1 MPYLSWMEGSQLMR
15 YAVPEACQ
23 VGRDPLVCPL
33 AQPNLVGLSRVH
45 ASIDR
50 IGGIWWVRDLDSAN
64 GTCLNDQPLHHPQGN
79 ALQDGDELVM
89 GGWHLTFTEGFPGLD
104 GTTFAERVGD
114 LFQEVRPEP
123 AQAMVLIRS
132 IELLQRST
140 EKLLQQVDADAMLKG
155 LLDES
160 LLLLSG
166 DRGFLVMRSKEGGWR
181 TAHRVGDVQEGIG
194 LSRSVLDYVA
204 RERTAIMSNRPLADP
219 RFGGVSL
226 VELHRG
232 SLLCAPMVDE
242 DDIHGALYLDRESE
256 GRPFSRFDLAVFQ
269 AFVRLGSMAFRQA
282 LLNRRALGQA
292 EQQGELLRLRTE
304 RQREADGHGE
314 LLAAMAG
321 PLRRVQS
328 WAEGLP
334 DVTGGAIRSQL
345 DQLAA
350 LVEHGSREG
359 QAVEAPSA
367 GHTQLVAALQEEL
380 VQRWESLLRLRK
392 ARLSF
397 SEAPPASV
405 WMAGGPLVVAI
416 AGLVEP
422 MLMQLPQGDT
432 VTLRWD
438 QERGFRVLRLTLPVG
453 LHTPMPDPWTQRMLQ
468 DAGARW
474 HWADQTLDLFL
485 PEGPDTMPEEPAR
498 PLLGL
503 VSEELDL
510 MGLFQTV
517 AEAGNLWLHPLE
529 QEPPPPPL
537 PKFRFLV
544 VDARGTRELEAC
556 IRAYR
561 HHPSFATTPIL
572 VVRCTEDETP
582 RLIEAGATDWLAE
595 GFRWEA
601 LHHRLQVL
609 RGHTEL
615 QQRALATERL
625 ESFRQMAGT
634 LKHEINNPLA
644 IISMQVE
651 MLQRKY
657 PEEGKLGKIGEMVDR
672 IRALVQVL
680 QKMRETPTEDYADGS
695 SILRVG
701 KGG

>member
-1 MPYLSWMEGSQLMR
+1 MPYLSWLEGNQLMR
-15 YAVPEACQ
+15 YAVHEACQ
-23 VGRDPLVCPL
+23 VGRDPVACAVARPDL
-33 AQPNLVGLSRVH
+33 AELSRVH
-45 ASIDR
+45 ASLDR
-50 IGGIWWVRDLDSAN
+50 IGGIWWVKDLDSAN
-64 GTCLNDQPLHHPQGN
+64 GIQLNGQPLLRPHGN
-79 ALQDGDELVM
+79 SLQDGDELVL
-89 GGWHLTFTEGFPGLD
+89 GGWHLTFTDGFPGLD

-140 EKLLQQVDADAMLKG
+140 EKLLQQADSDAMVKG
-155 LLDES
+155 LLEES
-160 LLLLSG
+160 LLLLNG
-166 DRGFLVMRSKEGGWR
+166 DRGFLVMKSKEGSWR

-194 LSRSVLDYVA
+194 LSRSVLDYVDQ
-204 RERTAIMSNRPLADP
+204 ERTAVMSNQPLADP
-219 RFGGVSL
+219 RFGGLSL

-242 DDIHGALYLDRESE
+242 GEIHGALYLDRESE

-269 AFVRLGSMAFRQA
+269 AFVRLGSMALRQA
-282 LLNRRALGQA
+282 MLNRQALGQA

-304 RQREADGHGE
+304 RQREFDGHGE
-314 LLAAMAG
+314 LLAAMAA
-321 PLRRVQS
+321 PLRRIQS
-328 WAEGLP
+328 WAEALT
-334 DVTGGAIRSQL
+334 DTTGGAIRAQL
-345 DQLAA
+345 EQLAT
-350 LVEHGSREG
+350 LLEHGSREG
-359 QAVEAPSA
+359 HTEEAPLA
-367 GHTQLVAALQEEL
+367 GHPLPLAALQEEL
-380 VQRWESLLRLRK
+380 MQRWESLLRLRRV
-392 ARLSF
+392 RLSTT
-397 SEAPPASV
+397 EAPAASI
-405 WMAGGPLVVAI
+405 WMAGGPLVVAL

-422 MLMQLPQGDT
+422 LLMQLQEGAAVST
-432 VTLRWD
+432 RWD
-438 QERGFRVLRLTLPVG
+438 QERSVWVLRMNLPAG
-453 LHTPMPDPWTQRMLQ
+453 LHAPVLDPWTQRMLQ
-468 DAGARW
+468 DAGVRW
-474 HWADQTLDLFL
+474 HWADQTLDLFF
-485 PEGPDTMPEEPAR
+485 PEGPDAMPEEPAR

-503 VSEELDL
+503 VSDELNL
-510 MGLFQTV
+510 LGLFQTV

-544 VDARGTRELEAC
+544 VDARGTRDLEGC

-615 QQRALATERL
+615 QQRALAAERL
-625 ESFRQMAGT
+625 DSFRQMAGT

-657 PEEGKLGKIGEMVDR
+657 PEEVKLAKIGEMVDR

-695 SILRVG
+695 SILKLG
-701 KGG
+701 

>member
-155 LLDES
+155 
-160 LLLLSG
+160 
-166 DRGFLVMRSKEGGWR
+166 
-181 TAHRVGDVQEGIG
+181 
-194 LSRSVLDYVA
+194 VLDYVA

-416 AGLVEP
+416 AGLV
-422 MLMQLPQGDT
+422 
-432 VTLRWD
+432 
-438 QERGFRVLRLTLPVG
+438 VLSTG
-453 LHTPMPDPWTQRMLQ
+453 
-468 DAGARW
+468 
-474 HWADQTLDLFL
+474 
-485 PEGPDTMPEEPAR
+485 
-498 PLLGL
+498 
-503 VSEELDL
+503 
-510 MGLFQTV
+510 
-517 AEAGNLWLHPLE
+517 
-529 QEPPPPPL
+529 PL
-537 PKFRFLV
+537 P
-544 VDARGTRELEAC
+544 
-556 IRAYR
+556 
-561 HHPSFATTPIL
+561 
-572 VVRCTEDETP
+572 
-582 RLIEAGATDWLAE
+582 
-595 GFRWEA
+595 
-601 LHHRLQVL
+601 
-609 RGHTEL
+609 
-615 QQRALATERL
+615 
-625 ESFRQMAGT
+625 
-634 LKHEINNPLA
+634 
-644 IISMQVE
+644 
-651 MLQRKY
+651 
-657 PEEGKLGKIGEMVDR
+657 
-672 IRALVQVL
+672 
-680 QKMRETPTEDYADGS
+680 
-695 SILRVG
+695 
-701 KGG
+701 

>member
-1 MPYLSWMEGSQLMR
+1 MPYLSWVDGNQLVR
-15 YAVPEACQ
+15 HAFHEACR
-23 VGRDPLVCPL
+23 VGRDPLACAVAHPQL
-33 AQPNLVGLSRVH
+33 AELSREH
-45 ASIDR
+45 AAIDR
-50 IGGIWWVRDLDSAN
+50 LGAIWWLRDLDSAN
-64 GTCLNDQPLHHPQGN
+64 GTLLNGRPLLHPQGN
-79 ALQDGDELVM
+79 ALQDGDTLEL
-89 GGWHLTFTEGFPGLD
+89 GGWRLTFNEGFPGLD
-104 GTTFAERVGD
+104 GTVFAERVGD

-132 IELLQRST
+132 IELLQRAT
-140 EKLLQQVDADAMLKG
+140 EKLLRQVDADGMVKG
-155 LLDES
+155 LLEES
-160 LLLLSG
+160 LHLLSG
-166 DRGFLVMRSKEGGWR
+166 DRGFLVMRTKEGAWR

-204 RERTAIMSNRPLADP
+204 REHTAVMSNQPLADP
-219 RFGGVSL
+219 RFGGLSL

-242 DDIHGALYLDRESE
+242 GDLHGALYIDREAE
-256 GRPFSRFDLAVFQ
+256 GRPFTRFDLAVFQ
-269 AFVRLGSMAFRQA
+269 AFVRLGSMALHQA
-282 LLNRRALGQA
+282 MLNRRALSHA

-304 RQREADGHGE
+304 RQREADRHGE
-314 LLAAMAG
+314 LLTALAA

-334 DVTGGAIRSQL
+334 GLAGEAIRGQL
-345 DQLAA
+345 DQMTA
-350 LVEHGSREG
+350 LFEHGSQEG
-359 QAVEAPSA
+359 HTEPTPMA
-367 GHTQLVAALQEEL
+367 GHPMQVAALQEEL

-392 ARLSF
+392 VWLNAGP
-397 SEAPPASV
+397 APAASV
-405 WMAGGPLVVAI
+405 WMPGGSLVVAL

-422 MLMQLPQGDT
+422 MLMQLQEGSALST
-432 VTLRWD
+432 RWD
-438 QERGFRVLRLTLPVG
+438 QERGSWILRLGLPQG
-453 LHTPMPDPWTQRMLQ
+453 LHGPIPDAWTQRMLQ
-468 DAGARW
+468 EAGVRW
-474 HWADQTLDLFL
+474 HWADQALDLFL
-485 PEGPDTMPEEPAR
+485 PEGPDAMPEEPSR

-503 VSEELDL
+503 VSDELNL
-510 MGLFQTV
+510 LGLFQTV

-544 VDARGTRELEAC
+544 VDARGTQDLEGC

-561 HHPSFATTPIL
+561 RHPSFATTPIL

-582 RLIEAGATDWLAE
+582 RLIEAGATDWLTE

-657 PEEGKLGKIGEMVDR
+657 PEEVKLAKIGEMVDR

-695 SILRVG
+695 SILRLG
-701 KGG
+701 

>member
-1 MPYLSWMEGSQLMR
+1 MPYLSWLEGNQLMQQ
-15 YAVPEACQ
+15 AVQEACQ
-23 VGRDPLVCPL
+23 VGRDPVACAV
-33 AQPNLVGLSRVH
+33 AQPQEAGLSRVH

-50 IGGIWWVRDLDSAN
+50 LGAIWWVRDLDSAN
-64 GTCLNDQPLHHPQGN
+64 GTRLNGQPLQPRGE
-79 ALQDGDELVM
+79 ALQDGDELEL
-89 GGWHLTFTEGFPGLD
+89 GGWRLTFTEGFPGLD
-104 GTTFAERVGD
+104 GSTFAERVGD

-132 IELLQRST
+132 IELLQRAT
-140 EKLLQQVDADAMLKG
+140 EKLLRQADSDTMVRG
-155 LLDES
+155 LLEES
-160 LLLLSG
+160 LLLLNG
-166 DRGFLVMRSKEGGWR
+166 DRGFLVMKQKEGGWR

-204 RERTAIMSNRPLADP
+204 QERTAVMSNQPLADP
-219 RFGGVSL
+219 RFGGLSL

-242 DDIHGALYLDRESE
+242 GEIQGALYLDRESE
-256 GRPFSRFDLAVFQ
+256 GRPFTRFDLAVFQ
-269 AFVRLGSMAFRQA
+269 AFVRLGSMALRQA
-282 LLNRRALGQA
+282 MLNRRALGQA

-304 RQREADGHGE
+304 RQREFDRHGE
-314 LLAAMAG
+314 LLAAMAA
-321 PLRRVQS
+321 PLRRVHS

-334 DVTGGAIRSQL
+334 DATGEAIRSQL
-345 DQLAA
+345 LQLAA
-350 LVEHGSREG
+350 LLEHGGRDG
-359 QAVEAPSA
+359 QGEECLT
-367 GHTQLVAALQEEL
+367 GHPLPMASLQEEL
-380 VQRWESLLRLRK
+380 IHRWEPLLRLRQ
-392 ARLSF
+392 ARLCAA
-397 SEAPPASV
+397 EAPPASV
-405 WMAGGPLVVAI
+405 WLPGGPIVVAL

-422 MLMQLPQGDT
+422 MFMQLGPGAQ
-432 VTLRWD
+432 VSSRWD
-438 QERGFRVLRLTLPVG
+438 HERGFRILRMSLPAG
-453 LHTPMPDPWTQRMLQ
+453 LHTPLPDPWTQRRLQ
-468 DAGARW
+468 DAGVHW
-474 HWADQTLDLFL
+474 HWADQALDLFL
-485 PEGPDTMPEEPAR
+485 PEGPDAMPEEPAR

-503 VSEELDL
+503 VSDELNL
-510 MGLFQTV
+510 LGLFQTV
-517 AEAGNLWLHPLE
+517 AEAGDLWLHPLE

-544 VDARGTRELEAC
+544 VDARGTRDLEAC

-572 VVRCTEDETP
+572 VVRCSEDEVP

-615 QQRALATERL
+615 QQRALAAERL

-657 PEEGKLGKIGEMVDR
+657 PEEIKLAKIGDMVDR

-695 SILRVG
+695 SILKLG
-701 KGG
+701 

>member
-1 MPYLSWMEGSQLMR
+1 MPYLSWLEGSQLMR
-15 YAVPEACQ
+15 HAVREACQ
-23 VGRDPLVCPL
+23 VGRDPLVCAVARP
-33 AQPNLVGLSRVH
+33 AQAELSRAH
-45 ASIDR
+45 ARIDR
-50 IGGIWWVRDLDSAN
+50 IGAIWWVRDLDSAN
-64 GTCLNDQPLHHPQGN
+64 GTLLNGQPLQHPQGN
-79 ALQDGDELVM
+79 ALQDGDELQLA
-89 GGWHLTFTEGFPGLD
+89 GWQLTFTEGFPGLD

-132 IELLQRST
+132 IELLQRAT
-140 EKLLQQVDADAMLKG
+140 EKLLRQVDPDGMVKG
-155 LLDES
+155 LLEES
-160 LLLLSG
+160 LNLLNG
-166 DRGFLVMRSKEGGWR
+166 DRGFLVMRPKEGGWR
-181 TAHRVGDVQEGIG
+181 TAHRVGEVQEGIG

-204 RERTAIMSNRPLADP
+204 LEHTAVMSNRPLADP

-242 DDIHGALYLDRESE
+242 GEIHGALYIDRESE
-256 GRPFSRFDLAVFQ
+256 GRPFSRFDLAVLQ
-269 AFVRLGSMAFRQA
+269 AFVRLGSMALRQAMLNRQA
-282 LLNRRALGQA
+282 LSQA
-292 EQQGELLRLRTE
+292 EQQGELLRLRNE
-304 RQREADGHGE
+304 RQRESDRHGE
-314 LLAAMAG
+314 LLVAMAA
-321 PLRRVQS
+321 PVRRVHS

-334 DVTGGAIRSQL
+334 GFTGEAIRAQIEQL
-345 DQLAA
+345 EVL
-350 LVEHGSREG
+350 LEHGTQTGRMEE
-359 QAVEAPSA
+359 VPMA
-367 GHTQLVAALQEEL
+367 GHPLPVAALQEEL
-380 VQRWESLLRLRK
+380 LHRWESLLRLRK
-392 ARLSF
+392 VWVNAA
-397 SEAPPASV
+397 EAPAASI
-405 WMAGGPLVVAI
+405 WMSGGPLVVAL

-422 MLMQLPQGDT
+422 MLMQLQDGAG
-432 VTLRWD
+432 LSSRWD
-438 QERGFRVLRLTLPVG
+438 QERGFWILRMSLPAG
-453 LHTPMPDPWTQRMLQ
+453 LHAPIPDAWTQRMLQ
-468 DAGARW
+468 DAGVRW
-474 HWADQTLDLFL
+474 HWADQALDLFF
-485 PEGPDTMPEEPAR
+485 PEGPDAIPEEPAR

-503 VSEELDL
+503 VSDDL
-510 MGLFQTV
+510 NLLGLFQTV

-529 QEPPPPPL
+529 ADPPPPPIA
-537 PKFRFLV
+537 KFRFLV
-544 VDARGTRELEAC
+544 VDAQGARDLDGC

-572 VVRCTEDETP
+572 VVRCTEDDTP

-615 QQRALATERL
+615 QQRALAAERL
-625 ESFRQMAGT
+625 DSFRQMAGT

-657 PEEGKLGKIGEMVDR
+657 PEEVKLGKIGEMVDR

-695 SILRVG
+695 SILRLG
-701 KGG
+701 

>member
-1 MPYLSWMEGSQLMR
+1 MPYLSWLEGSQFMR
-15 YAVPEACQ
+15 HAIQEACR
-23 VGRDPLVCPL
+23 VGRDPLVCDL
-33 AQPNLVGLSRVH
+33 ARPTQAELSRIH
-45 ASIDR
+45 AHIDR

-64 GTCLNDQPLHHPQGN
+64 GTFLNGQPLNHPQGN

-89 GGWHLTFTEGFPGLD
+89 GGWHLTFTDGFPGLD

-114 LFQEVRPEP
+114 LFQEVGPEP
-123 AQAMVLIRS
+123 AQAMVLVRS

-140 EKLLQQVDADAMLKG
+140 EKLLQQVDFDAMVKG
-155 LLDES
+155 LLNES
-160 LLLLSG
+160 LLLLNG
-166 DRGFLVMRSKEGGWR
+166 DRGFLVMKTEEGGWR

-204 RERTAIMSNRPLADP
+204 QEQTAVMSNQPLADP

-242 DDIHGALYLDRESE
+242 GEIHGALYLDRESE

-269 AFVRLGSMAFRQA
+269 AFVRLGSMTIRQA
-282 LLNRRALGQA
+282 TLIRRALSQA

-304 RQREADGHGE
+304 RQREFDRHGE
-314 LLAAMAG
+314 LLAAMAA
-321 PLRRVQS
+321 PLRRIQS
-328 WAEGLP
+328 WSEVLP
-334 DVTGGAIRSQL
+334 ESTGEAIRSQL
-345 DQLAA
+345 EQLTT
-350 LVEHGSREG
+350 LLEHGSREG
-359 QAVEAPSA
+359 HTDDPPMA
-367 GHTQLVAALQEEL
+367 GRPLPMDSLQEEL
-380 VQRWESLLRLRK
+380 IRRWESLLRLRK
-392 ARLSF
+392 ARLRVA
-397 SEAPPASV
+397 EAPHASV
-405 WMAGGPLVVAI
+405 WIAGGPLVAAL

-422 MLMQLPQGDT
+422 LLMQLQEGSAVST
-432 VTLRWD
+432 RWD
-438 QERGFRVLRLTLPVG
+438 QERGTWILRMALPAG
-453 LHTPMPDPWTQRMLQ
+453 LQAPIPDPWTKRMLQ
-468 DAGARW
+468 DAGVRW

-485 PEGPDTMPEEPAR
+485 PESPGTMPEEPAR

-503 VSEELDL
+503 VSDELNL
-510 MGLFQTV
+510 LGLFQTV
-517 AEAGNLWLHPLE
+517 AEAGDLMLHPLE

-544 VDARGTRELEAC
+544 VDVRGIRDPEGC

-572 VVRCTEDETP
+572 VVRCSEEETP

-657 PEEGKLGKIGEMVDR
+657 PEEVKLAKIGEMVDR
-672 IRALVQVL
+672 IQALVQVL
-680 QKMRETPTEDYADGS
+680 QKMRDTSTEDYADGS
-695 SILRVG
+695 SILKLG
-701 KGG
+701 

>member
-1 MPYLSWMEGSQLMR
+1 MPYLSWLEGNQLMR
-15 YAVPEACQ
+15 HAFQGACQ
-23 VGRDPLVCPL
+23 VGRDPLACAV
-33 AQPNLVGLSRVH
+33 AQPQLTELSRAH
-45 ASIDR
+45 ATIDR
-50 IGGIWWVRDLDSAN
+50 IGAIWWVRDLDSAN
-64 GTCLNDQPLHHPQGN
+64 GTHLNGRPLLHPQGH
-79 ALQDGDELVM
+79 AIQDGDELEM

-104 GTTFAERVGD
+104 GTTFAEHVGD

-132 IELLQRST
+132 IELLQRAT
-140 EKLLQQVDADAMLKG
+140 EKLLRQVDADAMVKG
-155 LLDES
+155 LLEES
-160 LLLLSG
+160 LALLSG
-166 DRGFLVMRSKEGGWR
+166 DRGFLVMKTKEGGWR

-204 RERTAIMSNRPLADP
+204 LECTAVMSNRPLADP
-219 RFGGVSL
+219 RFGGLSL

-242 DDIHGALYLDRESE
+242 GEIHGALYIDREGE

-269 AFVRLGSMAFRQA
+269 AFVRLGSMALRQA
-282 LLNRRALGQA
+282 MLNRRALSQA

-304 RQREADGHGE
+304 RQHEADRHGE
-314 LLAAMAG
+314 LLAALAA

-328 WAEGLP
+328 WAESLPGLP
-334 DVTGGAIRSQL
+334 GGAVRAQL
-345 DQLAA
+345 DQMTA
-350 LVEHGSREG
+350 LFEHGAQEG
-359 QAVEAPSA
+359 HSMEAPMA
-367 GHTQLVAALQEEL
+367 GHPLQVATLQEEL
-380 VQRWESLLRLRK
+380 VQRWETLLRLRK
-392 ARLSF
+392 VRLSVA
-397 SEAPPASV
+397 EAPAASI
-405 WMAGGPLVVAI
+405 WMSGGPLVVAL

-422 MLMQLPQGDT
+422 MLMQLQEGST
-432 VTLRWD
+432 LSLRWD
-438 QERGFRVLRLTLPVG
+438 QERGSWILRMGLPAG
-453 LHTPMPDPWTQRMLQ
+453 LHAPIPDPWTQRMLQ
-468 DAGARW
+468 DAGVRW
-474 HWADQTLDLFL
+474 HWADQALDLFL
-485 PEGPDTMPEEPAR
+485 PESPDAMPEEPAR

-503 VSEELDL
+503 VSDELNL
-510 MGLFQTV
+510 LGLFQTV
-517 AEAGNLWLHPLE
+517 ADAGNLWLHPLE

-544 VDARGTRELEAC
+544 VDARGTKDLEGC

-561 HHPSFATTPIL
+561 HHSSFATTPIL

-582 RLIEAGATDWLAE
+582 RLIEAGATDWLTE

-615 QQRALATERL
+615 QQRALAAERL

-657 PEEGKLGKIGEMVDR
+657 PVEVKLAKIGEMVDR

-695 SILRVG
+695 SILRLG
-701 KGG
+701 